1 MEVLGLIQELV
12 KNILKASN
20 YVEIIEERQNQ
31 KIACLEEIA
40 FKKEWISKSLLRSRI
55 KYYGKSDYT
64 NYLNELLNEE
74 S

>member
-1 MEVLGLIQELV
+1 M
-12 KNILKASN
+12 
-20 YVEIIEERQNQ
+20 EIIEERQNQ

-55 KYYGKSDYT
+55 KYYGKSDYS